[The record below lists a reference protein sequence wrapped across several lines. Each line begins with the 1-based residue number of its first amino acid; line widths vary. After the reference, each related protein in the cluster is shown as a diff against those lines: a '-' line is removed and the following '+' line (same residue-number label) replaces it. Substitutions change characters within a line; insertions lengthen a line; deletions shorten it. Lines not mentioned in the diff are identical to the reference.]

1 MKTRIAPRCIC
12 LIVATV
18 SVPCSRG
25 GSKSNSSPS
34 FFMNVS
40 FIRSQIPIV
49 RSPWTFECPRT
60 GHGPAPGRPIFPP
73 SRRKFMISWIVA
85 TAFRCWVN
93 PMAQQPE
100 IAEPLTLAEQQTWN
114 AQRILQVLR
123 ILEPE
128 IADLRH
134 RIDRDNLC
142 SRFLRLL
149 QAVQHA
155 RVIRSRILADDKDR
169 VRLHEIRQLDAAFAD
184 PNHFLQ
190 CRATRFVAHVRA
202 VGQIV
207 CSKLTSEQLIEK
219 RSLIARPAACV
230 KGGRIGTRK
239 CVELK
244 CNQLKRIVPRD

>member
-1 MKTRIAPRCIC
+1 M
-12 LIVATV
+12 
-18 SVPCSRG
+18 
-25 GSKSNSSPS
+25 
-34 FFMNVS
+34 
-40 FIRSQIPIV
+40 
-49 RSPWTFECPRT
+49 
-60 GHGPAPGRPIFPP
+60 
-73 SRRKFMISWIVA
+73 
-85 TAFRCWVN
+85 
-93 PMAQQPE
+93 
-100 IAEPLTLAEQQTWN
+100 
-114 AQRILQVLR
+114 R

-244 CNQLKRIVPRD
+244 CNQLKRIVPRDRLVMFASRQLDQRLGQTSLLPKPEVAASSQIIQRMLPKKFFG